1 MNLLSNRL
9 VAQKLAEATLGITLA
24 GAFAGCLVPAPE
36 GQPKAVA
43 PTALKRVLET
53 VRAKHAPDDHLEIF
67 RVGAV
72 PSGGSLVLT
81 GDVTSAAAKADTL
94 AAVRAAGFKVTDRI
108 AVLPEGELATTP
120 WGLVCLSVANGREL
134 PANPV
139 EMGTQVLMGH
149 PLRVWKRSGIWYL
162 VQSAD
167 RYVCWMEKGSFQLC
181 TAADV
186 EAWRQSPLLMVTAFE
201 DRVLEAPQ
209 TNAQPV
215 TDVVMGG
222 LVKKAGEAGDWI
234 KVELPD
240 QRAGWLRKESVENYT
255 VWRQSRRATPENIE
269 RTARSLLGRPYLWGA
284 NSPKGL
290 DCSGFN
296 KFVFFL
302 NGVDLDRN
310 ASHQARQGVAV
321 PLDANLT
328 QLRKGDLLFFG
339 FRDTPRRPGRVTHT
353 GIYLGDKLFIHAS
366 ERVRINSLDP
376 ASPIRDEQRIRML
389 LQARRILPE

>member
-1 MNLLSNRL
+1 MNLSNRL
-9 VAQKLAEATLGITLA
+9 VLGKLADAMFVTALA
-24 GAFAGCLVPAPE
+24 GALAGCAGLAPE
-36 GQPKAVA
+36 GQPKAA
-43 PTALKRVLET
+43 TPIALERVLKT
-53 VRAKHAPDDHLEIF
+53 VCKKYAPDDHLEIF

-72 PSGGSLVLT
+72 PSGSSLVLT
-81 GDVTSAAAKADTL
+81 GDVTSAAAKADAL

-134 PANPV
+134 PANPA

-149 PLRVWKRSGIWYL
+149 PLRVWKRLGIWYL

-181 TAADV
+181 TAADM

-209 TNAQPV
+209 TDAQPV

-234 KVELPD
+234 QVELPD
-240 QRAGWLRKESVENYT
+240 HRAGWLRKESVEDYT
-255 VWRQSRRATPENIE
+255 TWRPSRRATPENIE

-310 ASHQARQGVAV
+310 ASHQSKQGVEV
-321 PLDANLT
+321 PLDANLS
-328 QLRKGDLLFFG
+328 QLKKGDLLFFG
-339 FRDTPRRPGRVTHT
+339 FRGSSHRPERVTHT
-353 GIYLGDKLFIHAS
+353 GIYLGDKLFIHSS

-389 LQARRILPE
+389 LHARRILPR